1 MPNKK
6 ISMPRIK
13 QVLRCY
19 VAGNGT
25 RTISSLMDISRNTV
39 KKYITTFNQSGKTI
53 EEILA
58 MDEPDLLRLFNE
70 KPDPLPP
77 LPKSD
82 RYTELMELMP
92 EYARK
97 LRKKGM
103 TKTRIFQQYQKEH
116 PDGYMK
122 SQFYRILQLYLIQA
136 AP

>member
-1 MPNKK
+1 METIMPNKK

-70 KPDPLPP
+70 KPDPCPP
-77 LPKSD
+77 P
-82 RYTELMELMP
+82 
-92 EYARK
+92 A
-97 LRKKGM
+97 
-103 TKTRIFQQYQKEH
+103 QV
-116 PDGYMK
+116 
-122 SQFYRILQLYLIQA
+122 
-136 AP
+136 